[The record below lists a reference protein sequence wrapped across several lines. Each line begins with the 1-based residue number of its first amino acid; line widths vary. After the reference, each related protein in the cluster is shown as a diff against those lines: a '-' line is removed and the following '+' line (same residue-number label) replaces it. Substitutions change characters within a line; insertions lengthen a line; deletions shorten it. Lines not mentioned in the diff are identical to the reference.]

1 MATVNIGNIKFNWKG
16 AWSNSTTYAV
26 DDVVSLSGS
35 SYISIQAGSNQNP
48 ASASAYW
55 QQMSSAGTN
64 GTNGTDLTSTLTT
77 QGDIVYRDGSGL
89 ARLGYGT
96 SGNVLTT
103 KGSGQNPVWEAA
115 SGGKVL
121 QYVFNH
127 DATEVAVNAGTTPNF
142 AMGSRIDLA
151 ITPSATS
158 SKILVMYNFGSIASF
173 TGSCLGFGRISV
185 SNDGFSSNETIPVS
199 GGANQNANHYSQ
211 FGINLQSS
219 DHQTHNGLCC
229 SFVHSPNST
238 STQTYRPKFWC
249 ESGAGYIY
257 INRSPRN
264 SGNDFS
270 SVCFAYAME
279 LEG

>member
-1 MATVNIGNIKFNWKG
+1 MATINLGAIKFNWKG
-16 AWSNSTTYAV
+16 AYNNSTSYLV
-26 DDVVSLSGS
+26 DDVVSSSGS
-35 SYISIQAGSNQNP
+35 SYVCIL
-48 ASASAYW
+48 ASQGNAVSSGTYW
-55 QQMSSAGTN
+55 QIMSSAGTN
-64 GTNGTDLTSTLTT
+64 GSNGTDLTSTLTT
-77 QGDIVYRDGSGL
+77 QGDILYRSGSGL

-96 SGNVLTT
+96 SGKVLTT
-103 KGSGQNPVWEAA
+103 KGSGQNPAWETA

-127 DATEVAVNAGTTPNF
+127 DNTKVAVNAGTTPNF
-142 AMGSRIDLA
+142 AMGNRLDVA

-158 SKILVMYNFGSIASF
+158 SKILVMYNFGSICSF
-173 TGSCLGFGRISV
+173 EGSCLGFGRISV

-199 GGANQNANHYSQ
+199 GGTNQNAGHYSQ
-211 FGINLQSS
+211 FGLNLQSS
-219 DHQTHNGLCC
+219 SHQTHNGLCC
-229 SFVHSPNST
+229 SFIHSPNST

>member
-1 MATVNIGNIKFNWKG
+1 MATLNLGNIKLNWKG
-16 AWSNSTTYAV
+16 AYAGGTAYVV
-26 DDVVSLSGS
+26 DDVVSYSGS
-35 SYISIQAGSNQNP
+35 SYICKLASTGNLPTDGTYWDQV
-48 ASASAYW
+48 ASA
-55 QQMSSAGTN
+55 

-77 QGDIVYRDGSGL
+77 QGDILYRDGSGL

-96 SGNVLTT
+96 SGKVLTT
-103 KGSGQNPVWEAA
+103 KGSGQNPAWETA

-121 QYVFNH
+121 QYIFNH
-127 DATEVAVNAGTTPNF
+127 DNTEVAVNAGTTPNF
-142 AMGSRIDLA
+142 AMGSRLDLA

-158 SKILVMYNFGSIASF
+158 SKILVMYNFGSICSF
-173 TGSCLGFGRISV
+173 EGSCLGFGRISV

-199 GGANQNANHYSQ
+199 GGANQNANHYSH
-211 FGINLQSS
+211 FGLNLQTS

-229 SFVHSPNST
+229 SFIHSPNST
-238 STQTYRPKFWC
+238 TTQTYRPKFWT

>member
-1 MATVNIGNIKFNWKG
+1 MATLNLGNIKLNWKG
-16 AWSNSTTYAV
+16 AYSGGTAYVV
-26 DDVVSLSGS
+26 DDVVSYSGS
-35 SYISIQAGSNQNP
+35 SYICKL
-48 ASASAYW
+48 ASTGNLPTDGTYW
-55 QQMSSAGTN
+55 DQMSSA

-77 QGDIVYRDGSGL
+77 QGDILYRDGSGL

-96 SGNVLTT
+96 SGKVLTT
-103 KGSGQNPVWEAA
+103 KGSGQNPAWETA

-121 QYVFNH
+121 QYIFNH
-127 DATEVAVNAGTTPNF
+127 DNTEVAVNAGTTPNF
-142 AMGSRIDLA
+142 AMGSRLDLA

-158 SKILVMYNFGSIASF
+158 SKILVMYNFGSICSF
-173 TGSCLGFGRISV
+173 EGSCLGFGRISV

-199 GGANQNANHYSQ
+199 GGANQVQSQ
-211 FGINLQSS
+211 YAHFGLNLQTS

-229 SFVHSPNST
+229 SFIHSPNST
-238 STQTYRPKFWC
+238 TTQTYRPKFWT
-249 ESGAGYIY
+249 ESGSGYIY